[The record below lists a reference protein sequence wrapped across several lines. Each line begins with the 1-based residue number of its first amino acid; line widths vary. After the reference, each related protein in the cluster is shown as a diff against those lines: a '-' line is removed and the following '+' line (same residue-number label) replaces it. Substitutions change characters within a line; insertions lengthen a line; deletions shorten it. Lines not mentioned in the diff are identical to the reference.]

1 MEEIIIIGAGAAGL
15 CAAWELAKNHVHS
28 VLVSDMPSE
37 RAQSN
42 MAEGGINAAFL
53 SDTDSPELHAEETL
67 RAGRYLADAQAVHD
81 LAEYAPNIIEQ
92 LFSAGMSFS
101 LNSDGKPDVRAFG
114 GHSVKRA
121 FYVASITGE
130 LLMNTLFD
138 QVRSFD

>member
-81 LAEYAPNIIEQ
+81 LAENAPNIIEQ

-114 GHSVKRA
+114 GQSVKRKPSKIKIA
-121 FYVASITGE
+121 KPENRFV
-130 LLMNTLFD
+130 
-138 QVRSFD
+138 Q

>member
-81 LAEYAPNIIEQ
+81 LAENAPNIIEQ

-101 LNSDGKPDVRAFG
+101 LNSDGRCSGVWWA
-114 GHSVKRA
+114 
-121 FYVASITGE
+121 ICETN
-130 LLMNTLFD
+130 LLCRIKYRKAVDAYLD
-138 QVRSFD
+138 

>member
-81 LAEYAPNIIEQ
+81 LAENAPNIIEQ

-101 LNSDGKPDVRAFG
+101 LNSDGKPEMFG
-114 GHSVKRA
+114 RLVGN
-121 FYVASITGE
+121 
-130 LLMNTLFD
+130 L
-138 QVRSFD
+138 